1 MCRDREGCSVF
12 PFRKLSAS
20 RAVTCS
26 PGASVQEQGS
36 AARVDTMAIL
46 AANKPHIIQGPDYQY
61 DGVLATCLL

>member
-1 MCRDREGCSVF
+1 ML

-26 PGASVQEQGS
+26 PGASAQEQGS

-46 AANKPHIIQGPDYQY
+46 AANKPHIIKGPDYQC
-61 DGVLATCLL
+61 DGVLAICLL